1 MISSSDKGEIA
12 KPLQHISKVLTKF
25 QKMIFSQD
33 SALGFLTAS
42 PKHLGTALDLHARV
56 MTPTNLSEKT
66 HELLLKNYK
75 CRLTKQQKRL
85 YTIDLARTLVPNFS
99 ENDSVNM
106 FLDCIERTL
115 NTHEPQEDDVDKAPE
130 GMKLGEMKA
139 KP

>member
-1 MISSSDKGEIA
+1 
-12 KPLQHISKVLTKF
+12 
-25 QKMIFSQD
+25 
-33 SALGFLTAS
+33 
-42 PKHLGTALDLHARV
+42 

-139 KP
+139 KPKEEVKEEP